1 VTKSSIPILSS
12 ECGFINTFRKGRD
25 TNIELNA
32 VKEFHRD
39 YLEALI
45 KEAILEHINKA
56 AKQRVEQQITER
68 RELLADCI
76 DIEWPDDD
84 T

>member
-1 VTKSSIPILSS
+1 LSESGFSS
-12 ECGFINTFRKGRD
+12 TFRKGRD

-32 VKEFHRD
+32 VKEFHRE
-39 YLEALI
+39 YFEEI
-45 KEAILEHINKA
+45 IEEAILEHIDKA
-56 AKQRVEQQITER
+56 AKQRVEQQITGR

-76 DIEWPDDD
+76 DTEWPDDD